1 VLNSLGTPG
10 PTSQD
15 LLLDQTRAPLP
26 HSAASVDGPGTTRSV
41 DAVRLRV
48 AILTMARRRLSVMVV
63 AGLLAFAGG
72 AHAEV
77 FYSSSVDVDPLS
89 KRVTLGLEYAAT
101 ENEPMAGKIVRACW
115 SNRYGRRVCLS
126 KAIPEPLGTDS
137 SQIIF
142 QRVRPRVVRNM
153 RQRTTFTW
161 YVQGAQVASK
171 RVRVR

>member
-1 VLNSLGTPG
+1 MPF
-10 PTSQD
+10 
-15 LLLDQTRAPLP
+15 
-26 HSAASVDGPGTTRSV
+26 
-41 DAVRLRV
+41 RLRV
-48 AILTMARRRLSVMVV
+48 AIPALTMARRRLSVMVV

-77 FYSSSVDVDPLS
+77 FYSASVDVDPLN